1 LKNNC
6 KKLNQK
12 AYPNQLMKPK

>member
-1 LKNNC
+1 
-6 KKLNQK
+6 LNQK